1 MAAILQNSE
10 EAGPFLLHDFSM
22 CLWLIPSQ
30 LLGNFLPTVFWH
42 TQNHPLIPIPT
53 FHLQLTKGHFHL
65 TEFSLGNLS
74 NLPVLRLP
82 QPITPVKLS
91 NCNSRAVLQHF
102 TPILEMFSSSFWPRL
117 VKLICC
123 AFGLQALIPL
133 ILQNMIPLTFSQI
146 PEHVPFTQPLTFTHF
161 TFLPKMYLSLLS
173 TETCLQESTQVTL
186 LRKISLSS
194 TYIPED
200 LEHSS

>member
-1 MAAILQNSE
+1 MLIYQLAVTISSILVQLHFLSYSQQIIYDFKLQIEATLPISLHHLHLSFTFTPFMAAILQNSE

-30 LLGNFLPTVFWH
+30 LLGNFLPAVFWH
-42 TQNHPLIPIPT
+42 TQKNHPLIPIPI

-82 QPITPVKLS
+82 QPVTPVTLS

-102 TPILEMFSSSFWPRL
+102 TPILEMFSSSF
-117 VKLICC
+117 
-123 AFGLQALIPL
+123 
-133 ILQNMIPLTFSQI
+133 
-146 PEHVPFTQPLTFTHF
+146 
-161 TFLPKMYLSLLS
+161 
-173 TETCLQESTQVTL
+173 
-186 LRKISLSS
+186 
-194 TYIPED
+194 
-200 LEHSS
+200 